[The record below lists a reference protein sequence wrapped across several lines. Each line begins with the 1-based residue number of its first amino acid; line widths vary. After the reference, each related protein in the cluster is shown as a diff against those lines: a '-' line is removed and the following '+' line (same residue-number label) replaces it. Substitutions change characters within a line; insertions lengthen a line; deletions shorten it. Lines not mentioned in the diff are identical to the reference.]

1 MDEPI
6 QYPNTIFLGVM
17 LGLVTA
23 LCWGVSNFFSK
34 RMIDQIG
41 LARTLFFS
49 FLVGSLFLSFFFFLT
64 DQGPIEWSMPVLFMT
79 LLAASFNLLGFLSIY
94 YGFKIGSLSVVATV
108 SSGWAVVTVV
118 LSLIFLQEV
127 PYPWQQ
133 VGIVLILVGVM
144 LVAYRSYS
152 SNGPTGGRKAFKN
165 IPVGRKGRGSG
176 IKSFLW
182 REEGISHKE
191 TLGVFP
197 AVCSVLFFGSCYF
210 LMSIVTEDMG
220 PVLPIL
226 MARILGV
233 IIIGLFLIFRRE
245 VFGVLDARLFFLV
258 MIGLLDAG
266 GFVAFNYGINATMV
280 SLVSPSASLLTLV
293 TVFLARI
300 FLGEKLMV
308 NQQVGFWMTLM
319 GIILISITTR

>member
-1 MDEPI
+1 MDELI
-6 QYPNTIFLGVM
+6 QSPNTIILGVM
-17 LGLVTA
+17 FGLVTA

-49 FLVGSLFLSFFFFLT
+49 FLVGFLFLSFFFFLT
-64 DQGPIEWSMPVLFMT
+64 DQGPIEWSRQGLFLT

-133 VGIVLILVGVM
+133 VGIVLILVGVV

-152 SNGPTGGRKAFKN
+152 SKGPRELREGSEKTL
-165 IPVGRKGRGSG
+165 VGRKGRGSG
-176 IKSFLW
+176 SLSFLW
-182 REEGISHKE
+182 AEKGISHKE

-197 AVCSVLFFGSCYF
+197 AICSVLFFGSCYF
-210 LMSIVTEDMG
+210 LMSKVTKDMG

-226 MARILGV
+226 MARILGI

-245 VFGVLDARLFFLV
+245 VFVILDGRLFFLV

-293 TVFLARI
+293 TVSLARV
-300 FLGEKLMV
+300 FLGEKLMI
-308 NQQVGFWMTLM
+308 NQQVGFWMTLL
-319 GIILISITTR
+319 GIILISISTR

>member
-1 MDEPI
+1 MDALI
-6 QYPNTIFLGVM
+6 QSPNTIFLGVM

-23 LCWGVSNFFSK
+23 ICWGFSNFFSK

-49 FLVGSLFLSFFFFLT
+49 FLVGSLFLSVFFLST
-64 DQGPIEWSMPVLFMT
+64 DQGPIAWSMPVLFLT

-118 LSLIFLQEV
+118 LSIIFLNEV

-133 VGIVLILVGVM
+133 AGIVLILVGVM
-144 LVAYRSYS
+144 MVAYRSYS
-152 SNGPTGGRKAFKN
+152 SEESTAG
-165 IPVGRKGRGSG
+165 
-176 IKSFLW
+176 
-182 REEGISHKE
+182 EEGTKKTLDKGEASRGEIHSFFWGGKE
-191 TLGVFP
+191 RSLKKTLGVLP
-197 AVCSVLFFGSCYF
+197 AVFSVLFFGSCYF
-210 LMSIVTEDMG
+210 LMGFVTKDIG

-233 IIIGLFLIFRRE
+233 ITLGFFLIFRRSMF
-245 VFGVLDARLFFLV
+245 VAFDFRWFFLV

-266 GFVAFNYGINATMV
+266 GFVAFNYGINTTMV

-293 TVFLARI
+293 TVILARI

-308 NQQVGFWMTLM
+308 NQQVGFWMTLL
-319 GIILISITTR
+319 GIILISITSR

>member
-1 MDEPI
+1 MDALD
-6 QYPNTIFLGVM
+6 QSPNTIFLGVM
-17 LGLVTA
+17 FGLVTA

-49 FLVGSLFLSFFFFLT
+49 FLVGSLFLSVFFLST
-64 DQGPIEWSMPVLFMT
+64 DQGPIEWSMPVLFLT

-133 VGIVLILVGVM
+133 VGIVLVLVGVV

-152 SNGPTGGRKAFKN
+152 FKDPRGGREGTKKTF
-165 IPVGRKGRGSG
+165 VGRKGSVGG
-176 IKSFLW
+176 VPSFLFG
-182 REEGISHKE
+182 EKGESNKE
-191 TLGVFP
+191 THGVFP
-197 AVCSVLFFGSCYF
+197 AVCSVFFFGSCYF
-210 LMSIVTEDMG
+210 LMSMVTEDIG

-226 MARILGV
+226 IARVLG
-233 IIIGLFLIFRRE
+233 ITIIGLFLILRKEMVGIFDFRMI
-245 VFGVLDARLFFLV
+245 FLV

-266 GFVAFNYGINATMV
+266 GFVAFNYGIKTTMV
-280 SLVSPSASLLTLV
+280 SLVSPTASLLTLV